1 MKTHGGAS
9 LTTDRKS
16 AETRP
21 ARAVKAA
28 TGTGKGPAPAAG
40 PVKVP
45 APAEEPVK
53 GTPATPAEETQK
65 TPEKA
70 STNAPGKKAPAKKG
84 SGKPA
89 VPSGEHEQHGKP
101 GRPFWSGSITI
112 GLVNVPVRL
121 HTMVRDRSFS
131 FRLLHKKDG
140 QPLKYDRVCS
150 RDGLVVP
157 WNETVKGYEIRKGEF
172 LVFEPEELKAAMPD
186 SDRKIRIDKFVYYL
200 SLDPVYFESSYILVP
215 DRSEEAYSLLV
226 TALGELGRA
235 AAGTITLRTKEYPVV
250 VHVYDGALVL
260 TTLRHADEV
269 TPPHA
274 FSILPSLPVPKV
286 AELALAKR
294 IINDLAGDFS
304 INDYPDRYRE
314 SILALIDKK
323 LAGEK
328 IVYEE
333 PHPEEAKELM
343 AALEET
349 IATLARK

>member
-1 MKTHGGAS
+1 MRTHGGVS
-9 LTTDRKS
+9 LIPDKKS
-16 AETRP
+16 ADKKP
-21 ARAVKAA
+21 ARIKKTIA
-28 TGTGKGPAPAAG
+28 GHGKKEI
-40 PVKVP
+40 PVKKVSGEKGGGSLP
-45 APAEEPVK
+45 LPAED
-53 GTPATPAEETQK
+53 
-65 TPEKA
+65 
-70 STNAPGKKAPAKKG
+70 
-84 SGKPA
+84 
-89 VPSGEHEQHGKP
+89 HEQHAKA

-112 GLVNVPVRL
+112 GLINVPVRL

-150 RDGLVVP
+150 RDGIVVP
-157 WNETVKGYEIRKGEF
+157 WADTVKGYEVRKGEF
-172 LVFEPEELKAAMPD
+172 LVFEPDELKAVMPE

-226 TALGELGRA
+226 TALQELGRA

-269 TPPHA
+269 TPPHV
-274 FSILPSLPVPKV
+274 FTILPSLPVPGET
-286 AELALAKR
+286 ELALAKR
-294 IINDLAGDFS
+294 IITDLSGDFS
-304 INDYPDRYRE
+304 LNDYPDRYRE
-314 SILALIDKK
+314 SVLALIDKK

-343 AALEET
+343 QALQET
-349 IATLARK
+349 IATLSSRK

>member
-1 MKTHGGAS
+1 MRNHGGAS
-9 LTTDRKS
+9 LTPGRKS

-21 ARAVKAA
+21 ARAKKRGA
-28 TGTGKGPAPAAG
+28 GT
-40 PVKVP
+40 
-45 APAEEPVK
+45 E
-53 GTPATPAEETQK
+53 K
-65 TPEKA
+65 TPV
-70 STNAPGKKAPAKKG
+70 PAKKA
-84 SGKPA
+84 SAKKEDTTQPPHPA
-89 VPSGEHEQHGKP
+89 GDHEQHGKA

-131 FRLLHKKDG
+131 FRLLHKTDG

-157 WNETVKGYEIRKGEF
+157 WTETVKGYEIRKGEF
-172 LVFEPEELKAAMPD
+172 LVFEPEELKAAMPE

-200 SLDPVYFESSYILVP
+200 SLDPVYFESSFILVP
-215 DRSEEAYSLLV
+215 DRSEEAYGLLV
-226 TALGELGRA
+226 TALQDLGRA
-235 AAGTITLRTKEYPVV
+235 AAGTITLRTKEYPAV
-250 VHVYDGALVL
+250 VHVYDGALIL

-274 FSILPSLPVPKV
+274 FAILPSLPVPKE
-286 AELALAKR
+286 AELALAKK
-294 IINDLAGDFS
+294 IITDLAGDFN
-304 INDYPDRYRE
+304 INDYPDHYRE
-314 SILALIDKK
+314 AVLSLIDKK

-343 AALEET
+343 QALQET
-349 IATLARK
+349 IATLGRK

>member
-16 AETRP
+16 ANTRP
-21 ARAVKAA
+21 ARVKNAIA
-28 TGTGKGPAPAAG
+28 GT
-40 PVKVP
+40 
-45 APAEEPVK
+45 
-53 GTPATPAEETQK
+53 T
-65 TPEKA
+65 EK
-70 STNAPGKKAPAKKG
+70 PAPAKKT
-84 SGKPA
+84 PA
-89 VPSGEHEQHGKP
+89 QKESRTPLHPAEDHEQHGKA

-172 LVFEPEELKAAMPD
+172 VVFEPEELRAAMPE

-200 SLDPVYFESSYILVP
+200 SLDPVYFENSYILVP

-226 TALGELGRA
+226 TALLELGRA

-274 FSILPSLPVPKV
+274 FSILPSLPVPKE

-294 IINDLAGDFS
+294 IITDLAGDFS

-333 PHPEEAKELM
+333 PRPEEAKELM
-343 AALEET
+343 AALQET
-349 IATLARK
+349 IATLGRK

>member
-1 MKTHGGAS
+1 MKTA
-9 LTTDRKS
+9 RKS
-16 AETRP
+16 TEKPP
-21 ARAVKAA
+21 AHEQNGAG
-28 TGTGKGPAPAAG
+28 GTGKQLQAAG
-40 PVKVP
+40 K
-45 APAEEPVK
+45 
-53 GTPATPAEETQK
+53 
-65 TPEKA
+65 
-70 STNAPGKKAPAKKG
+70 PGKPEIVASPL
-84 SGKPA
+84 PH
-89 VPSGEHEQHGKP
+89 GEHEPPSKP

-131 FRLLHKKDG
+131 FRLLHRDDS
-140 QPLKYDRVCS
+140 QPLRYDRVCT
-150 RDGLVVP
+150 RDGRVVP
-157 WNETVKGYEIRKGEF
+157 WTETVRGYEIRKGEF
-172 LVFEPEELKAAMPD
+172 LVFEPDELKAVMPE

-200 SLDPVYFESSYILVP
+200 SLDPIYFESSYVLVP

-226 TALGELGRA
+226 TALEELGRA
-235 AAGTITLRTKEYPVV
+235 AAGTVTLRTKEYPVV

-274 FSILPSLPVPKV
+274 FSILPTLPVPKD

-294 IINDLAGDFS
+294 IITDLSGDFS

-314 SILALIDKK
+314 AILALIDKK

-328 IVYEE
+328 IVYQE
-333 PHPEEAKELM
+333 PHPGEAKELM
-343 AALEET
+343 QALQET